1 MNKELEN
8 AIQLLRDYIKNHPE
22 VLEKKEVDIS
32 TMSEEELRKMQEE
45 ELNILIEQSGV
56 WNKV

>member
-8 AIQLLRDYIKNHPE
+8 AIQLLRDYCKKHPE

-32 TMSEEELRKMQEE
+32 TMSEEEIRKIQEE
-45 ELNILIEQSGV
+45 ELKIQIEQSEV
-56 WNKV
+56 

>member
-8 AIQLLRDYIKNHPE
+8 AIQLLRNYCKKHPD
-22 VLEKKEVDIS
+22 VFEKKEVDIS